1 MANIKKENEVT
12 KVTNLGDNDCI
23 RATLENGQSVSI
35 KKSDLMP
42 IIKDEIGK
50 LLGNADALST
60 FTNVLVNNGQTL
72 GKATIEN
79 LASVVSGDFKVKLTD
94 LDVLDHTI
102 PILFGDINSSL
113 IGMGLF
119 LHLSSDILCFQ
130 IYVTFNN
137 ILYYR
142 IRLNSGVNW
151 GGWNILSK

>member
-1 MANIKKENEVT
+1 MTVIKKESEVT
-12 KVTNLGDNDCI
+12 KVTTLADEDNV
-23 RATLENGQSVSI
+23 RVTLANGQSGSI
-35 KKSDLMP
+35 KKSDVMP
-42 IIKDEIGK
+42 IIKDELGK

-60 FTNVLVNNGQTL
+60 FTNVLVINGQTL